1 MLLAR
6 HMSVA
11 ARGAAKGWARGVGTR
26 ARAASNPGARP
37 SSLVSITARR
47 RPSSALTIGSARGA
61 LSAASRSICAAAGYA
76 RHSTRTRDP
85 RFECHPPNPP
95 REPPRGP
102 SRARANLTLNP
113 QAPIRRT
120 TRPLTSTSRPS
131 LPAFAH
137 LRATDAPTADQLKA
151 AEAAVAEAGD
161 KIRALK
167 AAGATNTDAS
177 VQEGVASLKALKAE
191 LAALEKAAGIAPPE
205 PAPAPKKKPQQQQ
218 KQKQTQSKKGAGK
231 KGAEGAEG
239 GTSSAEEVREIRV
252 GKVAALRDAGEE
264 PFAYRFDRT
273 HTAAELQKAHE
284 SLEAG
289 AEVEGVVEA
298 VCGRVKA
305 RRVFGKLA
313 FLSLE
318 DDSGSIQLYCD
329 KKRVDAA
336 APGTF
341 KRIVDL
347 VDMGDIVGA
356 RGVVKRTEKGELSVA
371 VESFEMLTKSLL
383 PLPDK
388 FKGLTDV
395 ETRYRQRYVDL
406 IASPEVRDTFRTRAA
421 IVSGIRRFLDDR
433 AFMEMETPVLES
445 RAGGADAKPFNT
457 FHNALGM
464 DLTLRIAT
472 ELHLKRLVVGGF
484 ERVYELGRIFRNE
497 GISTRH
503 NPEFTSV
510 EVYQAYADVSDMLEL
525 TEEMICR
532 AAERACGGLVIP
544 YGDETIDLGTR
555 PWRRAPMNDLVKEA
569 TGVNVMGDFGGDAAD
584 LEGAKAAAEAA
595 LRALGDK
602 ESMAGIPGVAAAPS
616 VGHVLNELFEATVET
631 KLRQPTF
638 VLDHPKEISP
648 LAKPHRAKPGVTERF
663 ELFIV
668 GRELANSFSELTDP
682 IDQRQRLEVQIE
694 THRKAQ
700 EAARAA
706 AEAKG
711 KEALAEYEAELYPIE
726 LDEDFVTALEYG
738 MPPTAGMGL
747 GVDRLVMLLTNS
759 PSIRDVI
766 AFPLLKKVE

>member
-1 MLLAR
+1 M
-6 HMSVA
+6 
-11 ARGAAKGWARGVGTR
+11 T
-26 ARAASNPGARP
+26 
-37 SSLVSITARR
+37 
-47 RPSSALTIGSARGA
+47 
-61 LSAASRSICAAAGYA
+61 
-76 RHSTRTRDP
+76 
-85 RFECHPPNPP
+85 
-95 REPPRGP
+95 
-102 SRARANLTLNP
+102 
-113 QAPIRRT
+113 
-120 TRPLTSTSRPS
+120 
-131 LPAFAH
+131 
-137 LRATDAPTADQLKA
+137 
-151 AEAAVAEAGD
+151 EAGE

-167 AAGATNTDAS
+167 AAGATNADAS

-191 LAALEKAAGIAPPE
+191 LAALEKAAGVAPPE

-218 KQKQTQSKKGAGK
+218 KQSQSKKGGGAGK

-284 SLEAG
+284 GLEAG

-457 FHNALGM
+457 FHNALGVE
-464 DLTLRIAT
+464 LTLRIAT

-525 TEEMICR
+525 TEEMICQ

-544 YGDETIDLGTR
+544 YGDETIDLGAR

-569 TGVNVMGDFGGDAAD
+569 TGVDVMGDFGGDAAD

-595 LRALGDK
+595 LRGLGDK

-663 ELFIV
+663 ELFVV

-682 IDQRQRLEVQIE
+682 IDQRQRLEGQIE

-766 AFPLLKKVE
+766 AFPLLKKID

>member
-1 MLLAR
+1 M
-6 HMSVA
+6 
-11 ARGAAKGWARGVGTR
+11 
-26 ARAASNPGARP
+26 
-37 SSLVSITARR
+37 
-47 RPSSALTIGSARGA
+47 
-61 LSAASRSICAAAGYA
+61 
-76 RHSTRTRDP
+76 
-85 RFECHPPNPP
+85 
-95 REPPRGP
+95 
-102 SRARANLTLNP
+102 
-113 QAPIRRT
+113 
-120 TRPLTSTSRPS
+120 
-131 LPAFAH
+131 
-137 LRATDAPTADQLKA
+137 
-151 AEAAVAEAGD
+151 AEAGE

-167 AAGATNTDAS
+167 AAGATNADAS

-191 LAALEKAAGIAPPE
+191 LAALEKAAGVAPPE

-218 KQKQTQSKKGAGK
+218 KQSQSKKGGGAGK

-284 SLEAG
+284 GLEAG

-464 DLTLRIAT
+464 ELTLRIAT

-525 TEEMICR
+525 TEEMICQ

-544 YGDETIDLGTR
+544 YGDETIDLGAR

-569 TGVNVMGDFGGDAAD
+569 TGVDVMGDFGGDAAD

-595 LRALGDK
+595 LRGLGDK

-663 ELFIV
+663 ELFVV

-682 IDQRQRLEVQIE
+682 IDQRQRLEGQIE
-694 THRKAQ
+694 THREAQ

-766 AFPLLKKVE
+766 AFPLLKKID

>member
-1 MLLAR
+1 
-6 HMSVA
+6 
-11 ARGAAKGWARGVGTR
+11 
-26 ARAASNPGARP
+26 
-37 SSLVSITARR
+37 
-47 RPSSALTIGSARGA
+47 
-61 LSAASRSICAAAGYA
+61 
-76 RHSTRTRDP
+76 
-85 RFECHPPNPP
+85 
-95 REPPRGP
+95 
-102 SRARANLTLNP
+102 
-113 QAPIRRT
+113 
-120 TRPLTSTSRPS
+120 
-131 LPAFAH
+131 
-137 LRATDAPTADQLKA
+137 
-151 AEAAVAEAGD
+151 VAEAGE

-167 AAGATNTDAS
+167 AAGATNADAS

-191 LAALEKAAGIAPPE
+191 LAALEKAAGVAPPE

-218 KQKQTQSKKGAGK
+218 KHSQSKKGGSAGK

-284 SLEAG
+284 GLEAG

-464 DLTLRIAT
+464 ELTLRIAT

-525 TEEMICR
+525 TEEMICQ
-532 AAERACGGLVIP
+532 AAERSCGGLVIP
-544 YGDETIDLGTR
+544 YGDETIDLGAR

-569 TGVNVMGDFGGDAAD
+569 TGVDVMGDFGGDAAD

-595 LRALGDK
+595 LRGLGDK

-663 ELFIV
+663 ELFVV

-682 IDQRQRLEVQIE
+682 IDQRQRLEGQIE

-711 KEALAEYEAELYPIE
+711 KEALAEHEAELYPIE

-766 AFPLLKKVE
+766 AFPLLKKID

>member
-1 MLLAR
+1 MSSPQPALRTPAR
-6 HMSVA
+6 SI
-11 ARGAAKGWARGVGTR
+11 ARPRQPDPKP
-26 ARAASNPGARP
+26 PGA
-37 SSLVSITARR
+37 
-47 RPSSALTIGSARGA
+47 
-61 LSAASRSICAAAGYA
+61 
-76 RHSTRTRDP
+76 D
-85 RFECHPPNPP
+85 
-95 REPPRGP
+95 
-102 SRARANLTLNP
+102 
-113 QAPIRRT
+113 RRT
-120 TRPLTSTSRPS
+120 TRPPTSTSRPS

-231 KGAEGAEG
+231 KGAEGAEVEPRAPRRFADPA
-239 GTSSAEEVREIRV
+239 SARWRRS
-252 GKVAALRDAGEE
+252 ATRARN
-264 PFAYRFDRT
+264 PSRT
-273 HTAAELQKAHE
+273 DSIARTPRRSFRRRT

-356 RGVVKRTEKGELSVA
+356 RGLVKRTEKGELSVA

-682 IDQRQRLEVQIE
+682 IDQRQRLEGQIE

>member
-1 MLLAR
+1 M
-6 HMSVA
+6 
-11 ARGAAKGWARGVGTR
+11 
-26 ARAASNPGARP
+26 
-37 SSLVSITARR
+37 
-47 RPSSALTIGSARGA
+47 
-61 LSAASRSICAAAGYA
+61 
-76 RHSTRTRDP
+76 
-85 RFECHPPNPP
+85 
-95 REPPRGP
+95 
-102 SRARANLTLNP
+102 
-113 QAPIRRT
+113 
-120 TRPLTSTSRPS
+120 
-131 LPAFAH
+131 
-137 LRATDAPTADQLKA
+137 
-151 AEAAVAEAGD
+151 AEAGE

-167 AAGATNTDAS
+167 AAGATNADAS

-191 LAALEKAAGIAPPE
+191 LAALEKAAGVAPPE

-218 KQKQTQSKKGAGK
+218 KQSQSKKGGGAGK

-284 SLEAG
+284 GLEAG

-464 DLTLRIAT
+464 ELTLRIAT

-525 TEEMICR
+525 TEEMICQ

-544 YGDETIDLGTR
+544 YGDETIDLGAR

-569 TGVNVMGDFGGDAAD
+569 TGVDVMGDFGGDAAD

-595 LRALGDK
+595 LRGLGDK

-663 ELFIV
+663 ELFVV

-682 IDQRQRLEVQIE
+682 IDQRQRLEGQIE

-766 AFPLLKKVE
+766 PFPLLKKID

>member
-1 MLLAR
+1 M
-6 HMSVA
+6 
-11 ARGAAKGWARGVGTR
+11 GTR

-37 SSLVSITARR
+37 SSVVSITARR

-120 TRPLTSTSRPS
+120 TRPPTSTSRPS

-191 LAALEKAAGIAPPE
+191 LAALEKAAGIAPPSPPPRPRRSLSSSRSKSRPSPRRARARRVPRVPRVE
-205 PAPAPKKKPQQQQ
+205 PRAPRRFAD
-218 KQKQTQSKKGAGK
+218 
-231 KGAEGAEG
+231 
-239 GTSSAEEVREIRV
+239 RV

-682 IDQRQRLEVQIE
+682 IDQRQRLEGQIE

>member
-1 MLLAR
+1 M
-6 HMSVA
+6 
-11 ARGAAKGWARGVGTR
+11 T
-26 ARAASNPGARP
+26 
-37 SSLVSITARR
+37 
-47 RPSSALTIGSARGA
+47 
-61 LSAASRSICAAAGYA
+61 
-76 RHSTRTRDP
+76 
-85 RFECHPPNPP
+85 
-95 REPPRGP
+95 
-102 SRARANLTLNP
+102 
-113 QAPIRRT
+113 
-120 TRPLTSTSRPS
+120 
-131 LPAFAH
+131 
-137 LRATDAPTADQLKA
+137 
-151 AEAAVAEAGD
+151 EAGE

-167 AAGATNTDAS
+167 AAGATNADAS

-191 LAALEKAAGIAPPE
+191 LAAVEKAAGVASPE

-218 KQKQTQSKKGAGK
+218 KQSQSKKGGGAGK

-284 SLEAG
+284 CLEAG

-464 DLTLRIAT
+464 ELTLRIAT

-525 TEEMICR
+525 TEEMICQ

-544 YGDETIDLGTR
+544 YGDETIDLGAR

-569 TGVNVMGDFGGDAAD
+569 TGVDVMGDFGGDATD

-595 LRALGDK
+595 LRGLGDK

-663 ELFIV
+663 ELFVV

-682 IDQRQRLEVQIE
+682 IDQRQRLEGQIE

-766 AFPLLKKVE
+766 AFPLLKKID

>member
-1 MLLAR
+1 M
-6 HMSVA
+6 
-11 ARGAAKGWARGVGTR
+11 T
-26 ARAASNPGARP
+26 
-37 SSLVSITARR
+37 
-47 RPSSALTIGSARGA
+47 
-61 LSAASRSICAAAGYA
+61 
-76 RHSTRTRDP
+76 
-85 RFECHPPNPP
+85 
-95 REPPRGP
+95 
-102 SRARANLTLNP
+102 
-113 QAPIRRT
+113 
-120 TRPLTSTSRPS
+120 
-131 LPAFAH
+131 
-137 LRATDAPTADQLKA
+137 
-151 AEAAVAEAGD
+151 EAGE

-167 AAGATNTDAS
+167 AAGATNADAS

-191 LAALEKAAGIAPPE
+191 LAALEKAAGVAPPE

-218 KQKQTQSKKGAGK
+218 KQSQSKKGGGAGK

-284 SLEAG
+284 GLEAG

-464 DLTLRIAT
+464 ELTLRIAT

-525 TEEMICR
+525 TEEMICQ

-544 YGDETIDLGTR
+544 YGDETIDLGAR

-569 TGVNVMGDFGGDAAD
+569 TGVDVMGDFGGDAAD

-595 LRALGDK
+595 LRGLGDK

-663 ELFIV
+663 ELFVV

-682 IDQRQRLEVQIE
+682 IDQRQRLEGQIE

-766 AFPLLKKVE
+766 AFPLLKKID

>member
-1 MLLAR
+1 MHRRLPRALSQRADGALR
-6 HMSVA
+6 RSVRAPRDRILRRRVRLSASPPSRVDESPRGGNPCA
-11 ARGAAKGWARGVGTR
+11 AT
-26 ARAASNPGARP
+26 RP
-37 SSLVSITARR
+37 SRHPPPPPPRRSHRRYPKTSRFQPSAHRPDPPTARLHAR
-47 RPSSALTIGSARGA
+47 R
-61 LSAASRSICAAAGYA
+61 
-76 RHSTRTRDP
+76 
-85 RFECHPPNPP
+85 
-95 REPPRGP
+95 
-102 SRARANLTLNP
+102 
-113 QAPIRRT
+113 
-120 TRPLTSTSRPS
+120 
-131 LPAFAH
+131 
-137 LRATDAPTADQLKA
+137 TDAPTAEELKA
-151 AEAAVAEAGD
+151 AADAVAAAGA
-161 KIRALK
+161 KVKALK
-167 AAGATNTDAS
+167 AAGATNSDEA
-177 VQEGVASLKALKAE
+177 VVAGVATLKELKAE
-191 LAALEKAAGIAPPE
+191 LAALEIAAGVTPPRRRRNRSPRARRRKGRE
-205 PAPAPKKKPQQQQ
+205 QPTEEGRRRRKQQ
-218 KQKQTQSKKGAGK
+218 GGD
-231 KGAEGAEG
+231 AEGA
-239 GTSSAEEVREIRV
+239 GTSSAEEVKALRIA
-252 GKVAALRDAGEE
+252 KVAQLRDAGAE

-273 HTAAELQKAHE
+273 HTATQLQSIHKDLAD
-284 SLEAG
+284 G
-289 AEVEGVVEA
+289 AEVEGTVEA

-318 DDSGSIQLYCD
+318 DDGGSIQLYCD
-329 KKRVDAA
+329 KKRIDAVT
-336 APGTF
+336 PGAF

-356 RGVVKRTEKGELSVA
+356 RGTVKRTEKGELSIA
-371 VESFEMLTKSLL
+371 VDSFEMLTKSLL

-395 ETRYRQRYVDL
+395 EMRYRQRYVDL
-406 IASPEVRDTFRTRAA
+406 IANPEVRDTFRASA
-421 IVSGIRRFLDDR
+421 GIVSGIRRFLDDR

-464 DLTLRIAT
+464 NLTLRIAT

-484 ERVYELGRIFRNE
+484 ERVYEMGRIFRNE

-525 TEEMICR
+525 TEEMICYCC
-532 AAERACGGLVIP
+532 ERANGGALKIQ
-544 YGDETIDLGTR
+544 YGDELIDLGQR

-569 TGVNVMGDFGGDAAD
+569 AGVDVMGDYGHNGDLA
-584 LEGAKAAAEAA
+584 GAKAAAEAA

-602 ESMAGIPGVAAAPS
+602 ESMSGIPGVQQAPS
-616 VGHVLNELFEATVET
+616 VGHVLNEMFEATVET

-638 VLDHPKEISP
+638 VLDHPVEISP

-682 IDQRQRLEVQIE
+682 VDQRTRLESQIE
-694 THRKAQ
+694 THRVAQ

-711 KEALAEYEAELYPIE
+711 KAALAEYEAELYPIAM
-726 LDEDFVTALEYG
+726 DEDFVTALEYG

-759 PSIRDVI
+759 ASIRDVI
-766 AFPLLKKVE
+766 AFPLLKSQD

>member
-1 MLLAR
+1 M
-6 HMSVA
+6 
-11 ARGAAKGWARGVGTR
+11 
-26 ARAASNPGARP
+26 
-37 SSLVSITARR
+37 
-47 RPSSALTIGSARGA
+47 
-61 LSAASRSICAAAGYA
+61 
-76 RHSTRTRDP
+76 
-85 RFECHPPNPP
+85 
-95 REPPRGP
+95 
-102 SRARANLTLNP
+102 
-113 QAPIRRT
+113 
-120 TRPLTSTSRPS
+120 
-131 LPAFAH
+131 
-137 LRATDAPTADQLKA
+137 
-151 AEAAVAEAGD
+151 AEAGE

-167 AAGATNTDAS
+167 AAGATNADAS

-191 LAALEKAAGIAPPE
+191 LAALEKAAGVASPE

-218 KQKQTQSKKGAGK
+218 KQSQSKKGGGAGK

-284 SLEAG
+284 GLEAG

-464 DLTLRIAT
+464 ELTLRIAT

-525 TEEMICR
+525 TEEMICQ

-544 YGDETIDLGTR
+544 YGDETIDLGAR

-569 TGVNVMGDFGGDAAD
+569 TGVDVMGDFGGDAAD

-595 LRALGDK
+595 LRGLGDK

-663 ELFIV
+663 ELFVV

-682 IDQRQRLEVQIE
+682 IDQRQRLEGQIE

-766 AFPLLKKVE
+766 AFPLLKKID